1 MLQCTP
7 VHFDMLKPFISSCL
21 IFMLLKV
28 QFKILCYM
36 VVYLGLGKKKKRKK
50 KNAWFWKQPLK
61 TAQWFDPCRG

>member
-50 KNAWFWKQPLK
+50 EKRLVLETTP
-61 TAQWFDPCRG
+61 